1 MKKPI
6 SARIISVLLA
16 ASMTFNSIPS
26 SAYAEESFETQETV
40 RIQTTEDLPAS
51 ESTEEHTPSPEPQ
64 TTAEPQTA
72 AEPEPA
78 PEPVPEEPVQEE
90 TPVSE
95 SVPFIE
101 DTSAQDDG
109 AMLQDGIESAPEET
123 VSSVSNE
130 DSVQSEAQSAAF
142 EQSQNTED
150 IQITVKAQAGVFPAG
165 TVLKVEKMSGQQLE
179 EAKTA
184 VSEAR
189 EEGCISATS
198 YYYAIKI
205 LDADG
210 NEIEPAEGQTAEVAF
225 AIPEAADPNLDAA
238 VYQITPEEK
247 DGEKIL
253 VAGKLEMNADK
264 SEGVVKTETGVFPFF
279 AVDFTYSRSQ
289 NELPA
294 EGTSARIEVN
304 AVSRTNN
311 IVGDVFVNM
320 INSANES
327 AQDEIRPENDS
338 LTEYPLDHHEW
349 SY

>member
-150 IQITVKAQAGVFPAG
+150 IQITV
-165 TVLKVEKMSGQQLE
+165 
-179 EAKTA
+179 
-184 VSEAR
+184 R
-189 EEGCISATS
+189 H
-198 YYYAIKI
+198 
-205 LDADG
+205 
-210 NEIEPAEGQTAEVAF
+210 
-225 AIPEAADPNLDAA
+225 
-238 VYQITPEEK
+238 
-247 DGEKIL
+247 
-253 VAGKLEMNADK
+253 
-264 SEGVVKTETGVFPFF
+264 
-279 AVDFTYSRSQ
+279 
-289 NELPA
+289 
-294 EGTSARIEVN
+294 
-304 AVSRTNN
+304 
-311 IVGDVFVNM
+311 
-320 INSANES
+320 
-327 AQDEIRPENDS
+327 RPEYF
-338 LTEYPLDHHEW
+338 LPVLF
-349 SY
+349 